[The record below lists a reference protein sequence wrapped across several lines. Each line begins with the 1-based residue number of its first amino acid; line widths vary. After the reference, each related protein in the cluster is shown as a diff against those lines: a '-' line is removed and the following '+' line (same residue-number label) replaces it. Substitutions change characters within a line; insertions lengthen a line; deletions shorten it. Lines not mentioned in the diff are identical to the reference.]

1 MSSVIAFEPYVVRTG
16 RGDPFVQ
23 SAMYSKNPRNLG
35 ISFGP
40 DFILTVSRG
49 VSSVAFLQ

>member
-1 MSSVIAFEPYVVRTG
+1 MSSVIAFEPYVVRVG

-23 SAMYSKNPRNLG
+23 SAIYALAKTRG

-40 DFILTVSRG
+40 AFVIFGDRGSGSVS
-49 VSSVAFLQ
+49 FTQ

>member
-16 RGDPFVQ
+16 RGEPFVQ
-23 SAMYSKNPRNLG
+23 SAIYAPAMTRG

-40 DFILTVSRG
+40 DFVIFRERGSGSVS
-49 VSSVAFLQ
+49 FTQ

>member
-1 MSSVIAFEPYVVRTG
+1 MSSVIAFEPYVVRVG

-23 SAMYSKNPRNLG
+23 SGIYKFFRAWG

-40 DFILTVSRG
+40 DFVMFKGRAVGSVS
-49 VSSVAFLQ
+49 FTQ

>member
-16 RGDPFVQ
+16 RGEPFVQ
-23 SAMYSKNPRNLG
+23 SAIYMLARTRG

-40 DFILTVSRG
+40 DFVMFFSRG
-49 VSSVAFLQ
+49 SGSVTFTQ

>member
-16 RGDPFVQ
+16 RGEPFVQ
-23 SAMYSKNPRNLG
+23 SAIYAPMRTRG

-40 DFILTVSRG
+40 DFVLFKSRG
-49 VSSVAFLQ
+49 SGSVAFTQ

>member
-23 SAMYSKNPRNLG
+23 GG
-35 ISFGP
+35 IYRLLKTRGILFGP
-40 DFILTVSRG
+40 NFVIFKSRLIG
-49 VSSVAFLQ
+49 SVGFTQ